1 MCGITGFI
9 QWSGDLTQD
18 SQLLVQMTDSLAQR
32 GPDASGT
39 WISNPCAFGHRRL
52 SVIDPENG
60 AQPMIVHQDDDVY
73 AIVYNGELYNAAEL
87 TKELRQ
93 RGYQFRT
100 RCDTEVLLVSYI
112 EWGPDCVDR
121 FNGIFAFAI
130 WDSVRQQVFFARD
143 RVGVKPLFYSHID
156 ETLIFGSEPKALLQ
170 HPKVEP
176 VVGPE
181 GLAEI
186 FVIGPARTPGHG
198 VYRNVHELRPGNAMI
213 FNRNGLR
220 TYPYWK
226 LESHVHEDDEN
237 TTARKLKEILQDTL
251 ERQLISD
258 VPVCTL
264 LSGGLDSSALTALAV
279 DFYQRSGQEQM
290 HTYSVDY
297 VDNDK
302 HFKSHAFQPGAD
314 APWIKRMVEE
324 LGTTHHYIEID
335 TPELIDALE
344 ASTRARDLPGMT
356 DVDSSL
362 YLFCQEIKK
371 EATVAVSGEAA
382 DEIFGGYPWFHRED
396 MLNSGT
402 FPWAVAPDMRA
413 SLLSP
418 EIRNWISP
426 LEYLGDKYSEAVN
439 EVPRL
444 YGETGKQA
452 QMRVMSYLNITR
464 FMPTLLDRKDRMSMG
479 VGLEVRVPY
488 CDHRLIQYVWNIP
501 WDIKMTGNREKGI
514 LRKSLEG
521 VLPNDVLYR
530 KKSPY
535 PKTHNPNFLAA
546 VKQQLLTILD
556 DPTSPLLPLIDV
568 AKIREIASSPDASSN
583 LPWFG
588 QLMSGPQLFAYLAQ
602 IDYWLRTYHVSIR

>member
-9 QWSGDLTQD
+9 QWGRDLTKD
-18 SQLLVQMTDSLAQR
+18 SELLLRMTDTLTPR

-52 SVIDPENG
+52 SIIDPSNG
-60 AQPMIVHQDDDVY
+60 AQPMIRHRNEDVY

-87 TKELRQ
+87 TRELQQ
-93 RGYQFRT
+93 RGYTFT
-100 RCDTEVLLVSYI
+100 TSCDTEVLLVAYM

-121 FNGIFAFAI
+121 LNGIFAFGI
-130 WDSVRQQVFFARD
+130 WDSVQQHVFFARD
-143 RVGVKPLFYSHID
+143 RVGVKPLFYSVI
-156 ETLIFGSEPKALLQ
+156 EGTFVFGSEPKALLQ
-170 HPKVEP
+170 HPDVEASI
-176 VVGPE
+176 GCE

-186 FVIGPARTPGHG
+186 FIIGPARTPGHAI
-198 VYRNVHELRPGNAMI
+198 YNNMHELRPGHAMI
-213 FNRNGLR
+213 YSRNGLR
-220 TYPYWK
+220 SYAYWK
-226 LESHVHEDDEN
+226 LESHPHEDDEN
-237 TTARKLKEILQDTL
+237 TTAHQVKELLQDTV

-279 DFYQRSGQEQM
+279 DYYRRTGQGQV

-297 VDNDK
+297 LNNDK
-302 HFKSHAFQPGAD
+302 HFTSHVFQPGSD
-314 APWIKRMVEE
+314 APWIKRMVDE
-324 LGTTHHYIEID
+324 LQTSHHYIEVD
-335 TPELIDALE
+335 TAELVGALE
-344 ASTRARDLPGMT
+344 ASTQARDMPGMA

-362 YLFCQEIKK
+362 YLFCKEVKK
-371 EATVAVSGEAA
+371 EATVAISGEAA
-382 DEIFGGYPWFHRED
+382 DEIFGGYPWFHRDD

-402 FPWAVAPDMRA
+402 FPWAVAPEMRS

-418 EIRNWISP
+418 EIREFISP
-426 LEYLGDKYSEAVN
+426 LEYLGDRYADAVR

-444 YGETGKQA
+444 HGETGRQA
-452 QMRVMSYLNITR
+452 QMRIMSYLNITR

-479 VGLEVRVPY
+479 VGLEVRVPF

-501 WDIKMTGNREKGI
+501 WDMKMTGNREKGI

-521 VLPNDVLYR
+521 ILPDDVLYR

-535 PKTHNPNFLAA
+535 PKTHNPNYLHA

-556 DPTSPLLPLIDV
+556 DPTSPILPLIDSV
-568 AKIREIASSPDASSN
+568 KIRQIASSADASSN

-588 QLMSGPQLFAYLAQ
+588 QLMSGPQLFAYLTQ
-602 IDYWLRTYHVSIR
+602 VNYWLRSYHVSIR